1 MTQNNMNNRNSQSPS
16 GDLGDSF
23 VHIQD
28 LNLKYQHKLVLK
40 DLHWTILKGEN
51 WLLSGISGSGKTAL
65 AKAIAGL
72 QSVSGEVKINFNTE
86 SLLPAKAL
94 FVESW
99 YQFKNVEGVANF
111 YYQQRYTSVQAKET
125 LTVNAELISYGKENN
140 LAFADAE
147 PILKAL
153 GFSTLKNSQLIEL
166 SSGEHKKLQLVKALW
181 LKPQL
186 LIIDQPYTG
195 LDAASRKNLNVLLDE
210 VSAEG
215 VQLILICNDAELPF
229 CINRFAS
236 IEAGELV
243 EMNSREIAS
252 ALPEK
257 YEREIP
263 DFLKESPVYSS
274 NNIVK
279 MVDVN
284 ISYGE
289 KQVLKN
295 INWEV
300 KAGEKWLL
308 QGPNGS
314 GKSTLL
320 SLINGDHPQSYANTL
335 YLFGNKRGSGESIWD
350 IKQHIGL
357 ISPEFHWYF
366 DASSTVWESIASGF
380 YDTVG
385 LFQQLPFSK
394 SNQVDELVA
403 YFGLTENKNELLS
416 ALPLGKQRMVL
427 LARTIIK
434 NPELLILDEPC
445 QGLDQQQTQHFNQL
459 VDELCS
465 NGMTLIYVGH
475 FESLLPNCLQK
486 RIVLENG
493 KVKVIERI
501 LEKNSIIEKENYST
515 LVEQ

>member
-1 MTQNNMNNRNSQSPS
+1 MKE
-16 GDLGDSF
+16 SF
-23 VHIQD
+23 VSIKN
-28 LNLKYQHKLVLK
+28 LNLKYQHKQVLT
-40 DLHWTILKGEN
+40 DLNWTINTGEN
-51 WLLSGISGSGKTAL
+51 YVLYGESGSGKTTL
-65 AKAIAGL
+65 AKIIAGL
-72 QSVSGEVKINFNTE
+72 QKTIGDVEINFN
-86 SLLPAKAL
+86 LKNQLPATIL

-99 YQFKNVEGVANF
+99 YQFKNLEGVANF
-111 YYQQRYTSVQAKET
+111 YYQQRYTSQQAKDT
-125 LTVNAELISYGKENN
+125 LTVHAELLHYGKENG
-140 LAFADAE
+140 LHYDRVE
-147 PILKAL
+147 PILEAL
-153 GFSTLKNSQLIEL
+153 HFASFASSQLIEL

-195 LDAASRKNLNVLLDE
+195 LDKASRRNLNILLDE
-210 VSAEG
+210 VAAEG
-215 VQLILICNDAELPF
+215 VQLLLICNDEELP
-229 CINRFAS
+229 AS
-236 IEAGELV
+236 INQFAKIVDGQIAVSNSKGEQTIF
-243 EMNSREIAS
+243 N
-252 ALPEK
+252 EK
-257 YEREIP
+257 NTKQIP
-263 DFLKESPVYSS
+263 DFLKESPTFSS

-289 KQVLKN
+289 KEVLKN

-300 KAGEKWLL
+300 SAGEKWLL
-308 QGPNGS
+308 QGHNGS

-320 SLINGDHPQSYANTL
+320 SLINGDHPQSYANEL
-335 YLFGNKRGSGESIWD
+335 YLFGNRRGSGESIWD

-366 DASSTVWESIASGF
+366 DANATVWQSIASGF

-385 LFQQLPFSK
+385 LFQQLPYTK
-394 SNQVDELVA
+394 GAQVDELID
-403 YFGLTENKNELLS
+403 YFGLTSCKNELLS
-416 ALPLGKQRMVL
+416 TLPLGKQRLVL

-475 FESLLPNCLQK
+475 FESQLPNCIEK
-486 RIVLENG
+486 RILLEKG
-493 KVKVIERI
+493 EVKVVESLNTEI
-501 LEKNSIIEKENYST
+501 LND
-515 LVEQ
+515 